1 MKVTPVQAREWRL
14 FIQIDRPKSSVST
27 YKSKYAVS
35 QIQTDVKQDS
45 KVPRFSG
52 APCSL
57 VKKKPVTSSASL
69 SARLRY
75 VYVFSSIEGGKSL
88 KKG

>member
-1 MKVTPVQAREWRL
+1 MWVTPIQEREWRL
-14 FIQIDRPKSSVST
+14 FIQIDRLKSSIST

-35 QIQTDVKQDS
+35 QIQTDVKQYS

-57 VKKKPVTSSASL
+57 VKKQLLVAQVLAPDYITSM
-69 SARLRY
+69 
-75 VYVFSSIEGGKSL
+75 FFQTL
-88 KKG
+88 KVAKA